1 MQPGQVIQPQ
11 SKDDNVSEDNE
22 AEVKLPEIT
31 RPKRS
36 IAQEQSEN
44 KEMNTRSGSTASIDS
59 KENSAETKPKDTATP
74 NLTAAEQIDD
84 AGVTKTTPKPVA
96 ERAEPNPGL
105 PAQPAVTGLDIAKTQ
120 RNAGPVPEAQ
130 KEVKSPKPETYET
143 KPDTT
148 ADSTGVSDVVVDK
161 TVADEIEAKSTSRAE
176 PEAATNNTDFA
187 VAQSK
192 PIGSKAAATPAVAT
206 ADDGKQAEPV
216 DRTPLASWQAAEYI
230 QHHHSPL
237 WYAGLGALTIG
248 FLLLLVLVLHEWLS
262 AVVVLLVV
270 VSIVVYAHRAPRT
283 LAYTLT
289 ATGIMIGEKYFP
301 YSDFHSF
308 AVLPYHGQMNV
319 ELDPLKR
326 FMPRISLP
334 ADEQNLD
341 AVIEVLG
348 PRLPRSDRKPDP
360 IDRLTH
366 YLKL

>member
-22 AEVKLPEIT
+22 AEVKPPEIT

-84 AGVTKTTPKPVA
+84 ADVPKP

-120 RNAGPVPEAQ
+120 RNSGPVTEVQ

-148 ADSTGVSDVVVDK
+148 ADSTGVSDVVIDK
-161 TVADEIEAKSTSRAE
+161 TVADEMESKSTNRAE
-176 PEAATNNTDFA
+176 PEAASNSTDFA

-192 PIGSKAAATPAVAT
+192 PIGSKATATPTVDT
-206 ADDGKQAEPV
+206 TDDGKEAEPV
-216 DRTPLASWQAAEYI
+216 DRTPLTSWQAAEYI
-230 QHHHSPL
+230 QHSHSPL

-289 ATGIMIGEKYFP
+289 ATGIMIGEKYYP

-341 AVIEVLG
+341 ALIEVLG
-348 PRLPRSDRKPDP
+348 SRLPRSDRKPDP